1 MDRVGELLHTLG
13 QAVTAVWASA
23 TAQVAPPAV
32 PVALL
37 TGAVALAVV
46 LWRPAWRVTRH
57 AITIAHEG
65 FHGVA
70 ALATGRSLRGI
81 RLHSDTSGLTLSR
94 GRPRGIGMVLTLL
107 AGYPGPALAGLGSA
121 WLVHRG
127 YPLAM
132 LWLVVA
138 LLCLLL
144 LQIRNLF
151 GLWSVAVSAATLVA
165 VSWWAPADV
174 RGAVAATVTW
184 FLLLGS
190 VRPVLELQ
198 LQRTRRRGA
207 ARTSDADQLAALTHL
222 PGVVWIGVF
231 LALCLTALAIGGFWL
246 LGDPR
251 HLALG

>member
-1 MDRVGELLHTLG
+1 MYRVGELLHTLG
-13 QAVTAVWASA
+13 RAVAAIWESA
-23 TAQVAPPAV
+23 TAQVAPPAL
-32 PVALL
+32 PVAII
-37 TGAVALAVV
+37 TAAVALAVV
-46 LWRPAWRVTRH
+46 LWSPTWRVARH

-70 ALATGRSLRGI
+70 AVGTGRSLRGI

-94 GRPRGIGMVLTLL
+94 GRPRGLGMVLTLL

-121 WLVHRG
+121 WLLHRG

-151 GLWSVAVSAATLVA
+151 GLWSVAVSAAVLVA

-174 RGAVAATVTW
+174 RGAVAATVAW

-198 LQRTRRRGA
+198 RSRRRGA

-222 PGVVWIGVF
+222 PGLVWVGVF
-231 LALCLTALAIGGFWL
+231 LVLCLAALAIGGFWL
-246 LGDPR
+246 LGGPR
-251 HLALG
+251 ALALG

>member
-1 MDRVGELLHTLG
+1 MDQVGELLHTLG
-13 QAVTAVWASA
+13 RAVSVIWESA
-23 TAQVAPPAV
+23 TSPVAPLPL
-32 PVALL
+32 PITLI
-37 TGAVALAVV
+37 TGAVALLVV
-46 LWRPAWRVTRH
+46 LWGATWRVARH

-70 ALATGRSLRGI
+70 AVTTGRSLRGI

-94 GRPRGIGMVLTLL
+94 GRPRGIGMVVTLL
-107 AGYPGPALAGLGSA
+107 AGYPGPALAGLCSA

-127 YPLAM
+127 YPMAM
-132 LWLVVA
+132 LWLFVA

-151 GLWSVAVSAATLVA
+151 GLWSVAVSTAVLVT

-174 RGAVAATVTW
+174 RGAVAATVAW
-184 FLLLGS
+184 FLLLGA

-198 LQRTRRRGA
+198 RSRRRGA

-222 PGVVWIGVF
+222 PGILWVGVF
-231 LALCLTALAIGGFWL
+231 LAFCLAALAIGGFWL

-251 HLALG
+251 DLALG

>member
-13 QAVTAVWASA
+13 RAVAAVWVGA
-23 TAQVAPPAV
+23 TAQVAPPAL
-32 PVALL
+32 PVAIT
-37 TGAVALAVV
+37 TGAIALAVV
-46 LWRPAWRVTRH
+46 LWSPAWGVTRH

-70 ALATGRSLRGI
+70 AVATGRSLRGI

-94 GRPRGIGMVLTLL
+94 GRPRGIGMVLTLM

-151 GLWSVAVSAATLVA
+151 GLWSVAFSAATLVA
-165 VSWWAPADV
+165 VSWWAPTDV
-174 RGAVAATVTW
+174 RGAVAAIVTW

-198 LQRTRRRGA
+198 RSRRRGA
-207 ARTSDADQLAALTHL
+207 PRTSDADQLAALTHL
-222 PGVVWIGVF
+222 PEVLWVGVF
-231 LALCLTALAIGGFWL
+231 LALCLAALAIGGFWL
-246 LGDPR
+246 LGDPQ

>member
-13 QAVTAVWASA
+13 RAVAAVWESA
-23 TAQVAPPAV
+23 TAQVAPPDL

-37 TGAVALAVV
+37 TGAAALAVV
-46 LWRPAWRVTRH
+46 LWGPAWRVARH

-65 FHGVA
+65 FHGLTAV
-70 ALATGRSLRGI
+70 ATGRSLRGI

-94 GRPRGIGMVLTLL
+94 GRPRGLGMVLTLL
-107 AGYPGPALAGLGSA
+107 AGYPGPALAGLGAA

-127 YPLAM
+127 YPMAM

-151 GLWSVAVSAATLVA
+151 GLWSVAVSATALVA

-174 RGAVAATVTW
+174 RGAVAATVAW

-198 LQRTRRRGA
+198 RSRRRGG

-222 PGVVWIGVF
+222 PGVLWVGVL
-231 LALCLTALAIGGFWL
+231 LALCLAALAIGGFWL

-251 HLALG
+251 NLALG